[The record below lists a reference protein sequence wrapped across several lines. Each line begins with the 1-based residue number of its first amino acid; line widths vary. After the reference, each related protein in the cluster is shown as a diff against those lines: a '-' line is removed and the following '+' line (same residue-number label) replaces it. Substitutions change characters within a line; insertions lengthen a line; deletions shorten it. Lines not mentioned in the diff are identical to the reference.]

1 MASGGAR
8 VPPYHIIH
16 EPYRVSAFLTHPCLN
31 PAGFEPRTSR
41 FSIYLYIYLSI
52 SCSRWSRL
60 PVALRQALLLPPFS
74 ATWPSTK

>member
-41 FSIYLYIYLSI
+41 FSIYLSIYLSI
-52 SCSRWSRL
+52 SCSRCGV
-60 PVALRQALLLPPFS
+60 PLLLPPFS